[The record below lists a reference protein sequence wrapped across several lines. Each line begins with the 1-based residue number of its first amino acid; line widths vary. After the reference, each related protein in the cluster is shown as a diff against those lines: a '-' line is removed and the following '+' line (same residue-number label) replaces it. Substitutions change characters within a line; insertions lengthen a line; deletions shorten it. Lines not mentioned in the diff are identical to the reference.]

1 MHGFVQGSPFGAAVP
16 TLANPQVTPPSKD
29 DEEVPLDDD
38 YNDIEMEESVDPNE
52 PEHERE
58 QHFAELLGRYSKY
71 YKHKTRQRP
80 RVEGSSVLQTAQH
93 PISVSPLQDERNE
106 RIFCHFVEVT
116 ARCMTIFERLPI
128 DSWSIPPRT
137 LWTYTLPAAAMSQP
151 ALAHAILA
159 LGGLHIAKLQHSSE
173 DPSLKHF
180 TYALRRV
187 GNLLSLPKRRHEI
200 TTLATVLLLGF
211 YEVLAADHSRWNL
224 HLTGATKLVLEHD
237 YATMTRNV
245 RRLRNYAKENISRFS
260 RSATLTEEN
269 YLAVAGIPQTLLDD
283 EDWEID
289 QHVVSTLIG
298 QDVDY
303 DRQVH
308 PNFAEPI
315 ATPSLS
321 EKDAGDL
328 KIRMDL
334 RWWYCKQDIFQ
345 SMISGDPLLMD
356 YAQWK
361 YCPPRGR
368 IGNASMPYATFDHL
382 LLLLARLTDFGGKD
396 RSRKQR
402 VVASQ
407 GGQWRPP
414 PGFFPTAPPRAH
426 APQHLPTLPSQPV
439 STLTASDPP
448 PSVSATQTE
457 ERVKSSP
464 APSANEGRLRQSKP
478 SPPTAPPPQGGPTFS
493 GMMPPPSLPPKMSAS
508 FHAMNEQLQGKPS
521 MTPDQ
526 DEGAGASKE
535 ADLNAGTEQ
544 ALAEHAAMK
553 NAFDLFAQS
562 LGPDF
567 EPLVNDGSFPQTS
580 PFGAPIRY
588 RSPAIAA
595 IWLFYYVG
603 RVLLYR
609 LHPQMPPAAMI
620 SASVTAHLTRDYA
633 QTAGKVAAGLYA
645 MTPIGPGDP
654 LDPTLAGALIEST
667 FPLLFAAIQYQDA
680 SQRGWTISKLHDIAR
695 MTGWQ
700 TSGAVAAACE
710 IAWERMGLAGKAPP
724 YTRSLDRNNK
734 DARVNGTSRRVDPAR
749 AEVYSGSSDA
759 GVEQESQLLSHDRSL
774 IGKHGSTRV
783 HWALGLLSVEEDI
796 KVLDIGK

>member
-1 MHGFVQGSPFGAAVP
+1 MHGFVQASPFGATVP
-16 TLANPQVTPPSKD
+16 TLPNPQVTPPSKD
-29 DEEVPLDDD
+29 EEGTQHDDD
-38 YNDIEMEESVDPNE
+38 YDDIEMEESFDPHE
-52 PEHERE
+52 IGQERE
-58 QHFAELLGRYSKY
+58 EQFAELLAKYSKY
-71 YKHKTRQRP
+71 YKHNTRQRP
-80 RVEGSSVLQTAQH
+80 RVERPGVLQAAQH
-93 PISVSPLQDERNE
+93 SIMASPLQDERNE

-116 ARCMTIFERLPI
+116 GRCMTIFERSPI
-128 DSWSIPPRT
+128 DSWSLPPRT
-137 LWTYTLPAAAMSQP
+137 LWTYTLPSAAMSQP

-173 DPSLKHF
+173 DPPLKHF

-211 YEVLAADHSRWNL
+211 YEVLAADHSRWNV

-245 RRLRNYAKENISRFS
+245 RRMRNFAKENISHFS
-260 RSATLTEEN
+260 RSAALTEEN
-269 YLAVAGIPQTLLDD
+269 YLAVAGIPETLLDD
-283 EDWEID
+283 EDWEVD
-289 QHVVSTLIG
+289 QHVVGTLIG

-308 PNFAEPI
+308 PDFVEQKAAPK
-315 ATPSLS
+315 LS
-321 EKDAGDL
+321 EKDVADL
-328 KIRMDL
+328 KIKMDL
-334 RWWYCKQDIFQ
+334 RWWYCKQDVFQ

-356 YAQWK
+356 YNQWK

-368 IGNASMPYATFDHL
+368 IGNTSIPYATFDHL
-382 LLLLARLTDFGGKD
+382 LLLLARLTNFGGKD

-402 VVASQ
+402 VVASV

-414 PGFFPTAPPRAH
+414 PGFFPAAPPQAH
-426 APQHLPTLPSQPV
+426 ASQHVPTLHSQPISTLPTSSSTPSS
-439 STLTASDPP
+439 STTLADDKIKP
-448 PSVSATQTE
+448 
-457 ERVKSSP
+457 SP
-464 APSANEGRLRQSKP
+464 APSANEGRIRQSKP
-478 SPPTAPPPQGGPTFS
+478 GPAIAHPQQGGPAFN
-493 GMMPPPSLPPKMSAS
+493 GMMPPPPLPPKMSAS
-508 FHAMNEQLQGKPS
+508 FHAMNEQLQGRS
-521 MTPDQ
+521 STVPDQ
-526 DEGAGASKE
+526 ESGEQASSE
-535 ADLNAGTEQ
+535 MDLNAETEQ

-553 NAFDLFAQS
+553 NAFDVFAQS

-588 RSPAIAA
+588 RSPAIGA
-595 IWLFYYVG
+595 IWLHYYVG

-609 LHPQMPPAAMI
+609 LHPQMPPAAMV
-620 SASVTAHLTRDYA
+620 SASVTAHLTKEYA
-633 QTAGKVAAGLYA
+633 LTAGKVAAGLYA
-645 MTPIGPGDP
+645 MTPGAPGDP

-710 IAWERMGLAGKAPP
+710 IAWERMGLAGKGPP

-734 DARVNGTSRRVDPAR
+734 DARVNGTSRRVDPATS
-749 AEVYSGSSDA
+749 EGYSGPNDA
-759 GVEQESQLLSHDRSL
+759 GAGQESQFLSHDRSL

-796 KVLDIGK
+796 KKLSIGK